1 MKHLLFPLHL
11 WLMSAVCAY
20 AQNAPEAAP
29 TTFTEPA
36 SAFGVI
42 VFLVL
47 FFGSIA
53 AFGFWIWF
61 RGRKSKHH

>member
-1 MKHLLFPLHL
+1 MTRFISSVYL
-11 WLMSAVCAY
+11 WLVSTVYAY

-36 SAFGVI
+36 SAAGVI
-42 VFLVL
+42 VFMIL

-53 AFGFWIWF
+53 VFGFWIWY
-61 RGRKSKHH
+61 RSKKQRRH